1 MGSIIRK
8 FKFAAFVL
16 VLFASIGGIN
26 LFSYLNTAYAST
38 TLTSDNKLWSF
49 TTDGTILK
57 YNIEADNNKTDKIT
71 IPEKL
76 TANGVSY
83 NITKISWGAIGWND
97 TIVEINIG
105 SNITDIESGSFTK
118 LTALEKI
125 NVSPEN
131 KKYCDING
139 ILYNKDK
146 TFIIRYPQKNETK
159 ILELP
164 NTFTYCYINA
174 IEKAENVVG
183 LKIPASYTGK
193 SRTDKDVLKPDF
205 FPNLMTIVV
214 SPENAYFSSEAGI
227 LYSRDK
233 TILYWYPPKYI
244 HFSFTIPDSVKSIAM
259 DAFKNAEN
267 LRNLNLTS
275 NIESIGYNFEGCNL
289 TSINNITTREEYI
302 NWDPSVKSVF
312 QENLHYFEDQ
322 PFSISLVEQE
332 VQYAVDNYIKNGMN
346 DYEKLNALYN
356 YVAKK
361 VSYTDGNTGEDQYHC
376 LSSVFLGDETVCE
389 GYVLAMS
396 LLLDKVGITN
406 CCVSGNSV
414 EFGSHAWNLVKISG
428 VWLQIDATWDDKGD
442 YAGTQYFLKSKSEYE
457 KIHAPYKFNINENFT
472 KYSFG
477 VDKSI
482 YNYNLPECNIRI
494 GDINK
499 DGVIDDRDL
508 NHIINEIQ
516 GYAKYSHL
524 GYYNVLADVKLDGK
538 IDMDDYNLLC
548 DKIVLGNKNILI
560 GDLNQNGKYDE
571 EDLTLLEKEIQK
583 FKSQPGYYNIL
594 ADVLYDRILDMND
607 YLVLKDY
614 VYLPMGR

>member
-8 FKFAAFVL
+8 FKYAAFALVL
-16 VLFASIGGIN
+16 VAAVGGIN
-26 LFSYLNTAYAST
+26 LFCLNTAYAST
-38 TLTSDNKLWSF
+38 TLTSDNKLWDF
-49 TTDGTILK
+49 TTDGTIVK
-57 YNIEADNNKTDKIT
+57 YNIEQDKNKTTKIT

-125 NVSPEN
+125 NVSSGN

-139 ILYNKDK
+139 ILYNKEK
-146 TFIIRYPQKNETK
+146 TFLIRYPQKNETK

-193 SRTDKDVLKPDF
+193 SRTDKDKLEPKF
-205 FPNLMTIVV
+205 FPNLMTITV
-214 SPENAYFSSEAGI
+214 SPENAYFLAEEGV
-227 LYSRDK
+227 LYSKDK
-233 TILYWYPPKYI
+233 TTLYWYPPKKPSS
-244 HFSFTIPDSVKSIAM
+244 SFTIPDSVKTIAM
-259 DAFKNAEN
+259 DAFMNAEN
-267 LRNLNLTS
+267 LKNLNLTS
-275 NIESIGYNFEGCNL
+275 KIQSISKNFEGCKL
-289 TSINNITTREEYI
+289 TSINNIKTRKEFI
-302 NWDPSVKSVF
+302 NWNPSIKSIF
-312 QENLHYFEDQ
+312 QKHLHYFEDQ

-332 VQYAVDNYIKNGMN
+332 VQYAVDTYIKKGMN
-346 DYEKLNALYN
+346 DYEKLYALYN

-361 VSYTDGNTGEDQYHC
+361 VSYTDGNTGEEQYHC

-389 GYVLAMS
+389 GYALAMS

-406 CCVSGNSV
+406 CSVSGNSV
-414 EFGSHAWNLVKISG
+414 EFGSHAWNLVQING

-457 KIHAPYKFNINENFT
+457 KIHAPYILNINENFT

-482 YNYNLPECNIRI
+482 YNYNLPQCNIRI

-499 DGVIDDRDL
+499 DGVINEADK
-508 NHIINEIQ
+508 NHMLNEIQ

-548 DKIVLGNKNILI
+548 DKIVLENKNILI
-560 GDLNQNGKYDE
+560 GDLNKNGVYDK
-571 EDLTLLEKEIQK
+571 EDLALLEKEIQK
-583 FKSQPGYYNIL
+583 CKTQPGYYNIL
-594 ADVLYDRILDMND
+594 ADVYYDRALDIID
-607 YLVLKDY
+607 YIVLEDY
-614 VYLPMGR
+614 VNHKIS